1 MVGHRGFELQGLPLH
16 SGRKTL
22 KDSVKPEVEEAPR
35 CIFERRGVV
44 LGGGAQGGDGDAGLV
59 QLIGVADIPTFKAR
73 GCNLGVELQSQ
84 GEVFDGKVE
93 IKKGLQ
99 PGETVVVEG
108 AFGTPDGAQVQ
119 LPGAK

>member
-1 MVGHRGFELQGLPLH
+1 MNLHRHHGWILALAFLAFVPTAHAQQG
-16 SGRKTL
+16 
-22 KDSVKPEVEEAPR
+22 
-35 CIFERRGVV
+35 
-44 LGGGAQGGDGDAGLV
+44 
-59 QLIGVADIPTFKAR
+59 
-73 GCNLGVELQSQ
+73 
-84 GEVFDGKVE
+84 GKVE